1 MQKTQEPINQVA
13 NMATDN
19 LGGRPPIELTD
30 EQIENVEKLAAQLNV
45 EQLAD
50 FLGIGR
56 STFYDIMDR
65 DERVSGRYKRGR
77 ANAIGGVAKNL
88 IQKAMSGDN
97 AAMIFFL
104 KTQAGWKEHQVV
116 EQETKMEIKGRV
128 TLDDFYGSDT

>member
-1 MQKTQEPINQVA
+1 MGHHDDQKEKKNK
-13 NMATDN
+13 
-19 LGGRPPIELTD
+19 GGRPPIELTED
-30 EQIENVEKLAAQLNV
+30 QVAQVEKLAAVLNV

-56 STFYDIMDR
+56 STFYDIMER
-65 DERVSGRYKRGR
+65 DERVSGQYKRGR
-77 ANAIGGVAKNL
+77 AHAIGGVAKNL

-116 EQETKMEIKGRV
+116 EQETKMEVQGRV
-128 TLDDFYGSDT
+128 KLDDFYGSDT